1 MPSDRTRTGCGASP
15 SRTASAPRSHSSEIG
30 SLRKELPVVALTRDA
45 LGYAAGFFDGEG
57 CVSIIQTKSAA
68 GAVHYRLAVMITQA
82 DETPLRWFQQRFG
95 GRSYEVA
102 NNRSQLTNYPRTCW
116 ALHFNGQEAASLL
129 QQIEPLLLVKREQV
143 QNALAFIA
151 VKADGPRGR
160 KTPADVRARLAALHT
175 RHRQLSSRST
185 DTDFAAL
192 QAAPADD
199 QLELHI
205 G

>member
-1 MPSDRTRTGCGASP
+1 M
-15 SRTASAPRSHSSEIG
+15 IG
-30 SLRKELPVVALTRDA
+30 SVPKELPVVALNRDA

-68 GAVHYRLAVMITQA
+68 GAVHYRLAVMITQV
-82 DETPLRWFQQRFG
+82 DETPLRWLKQRFG

-102 NNRSQLTNYPRTCW
+102 NNRSRLTNYPRTCW

-151 VKADGPRGR
+151 VKANGPRGR
-160 KTPADVRARLAALHT
+160 KTPADVQVRLAALHA

-185 DTDFAAL
+185 DTDVAFL
-192 QAAPADD
+192 AAPDDD